1 MYEAG
6 LGNIKRLS
14 QVSPTLPQNK
24 TKTTK
29 HNQALKGHRKLRFLY
44 HGVCSKCGRG
54 GVLEQ
59 T

>member
-54 GVLEQ
+54 GS
-59 T
+59 